1 MSEKMNTP
9 KWNLWYETADF
20 IGGFSRHSEVE
31 VAYTDG
37 LELAQLVASGYGA
50 DENETQAD
58 REAELENCIDFTYI
72 LQFHK
77 ELSEKVRR
85 IEDLIK
91 RETEVVVYYTTF
103 NSDYPEPHTE
113 IHYEL
118 HELGAGGISEMKASR
133 EFRDPVLQ
141 IMYKLDFPTNCEYVT
156 EELTQEARAKGQ
168 SYLDHKLTINPKE
181 R

>member
-1 MSEKMNTP
+1 MHEKRNTP
-9 KWNLWYETADF
+9 KWDLWYETAGF
-20 IGGFSRHSEVE
+20 IKGFADEQEVFI
-31 VAYTDG
+31 AYTDG
-37 LELAQLVASGYGA
+37 IEFEQMVESGYGA
-50 DENETQAD
+50 DPNETQAERD
-58 REAELENCIDFTYI
+58 EQLENCIDFDYI
-72 LQFHK
+72 LEFHK
-77 ELSEKVRR
+77 NLSEKVRR
-85 IEDLIK
+85 IEDLLK
-91 RETEVVVYYTTF
+91 REKEMVVYYTTF

-168 SYLDHKLTINPKE
+168 SYLTHKLTINPKD

>member
-1 MSEKMNTP
+1 MSSIQK
-9 KWNLWYETADF
+9 
-20 IGGFSRHSEVE
+20 
-31 VAYTDG
+31 
-37 LELAQLVASGYGA
+37 
-50 DENETQAD
+50 
-58 REAELENCIDFTYI
+58 
-72 LQFHK
+72 
-77 ELSEKVRR
+77 LSEKVRR

-118 HELGAGGISEMKASR
+118 HELGAGGISEMKASP

-141 IMYKLDFPTNCEYVT
+141 IMYKLDLPQDCEYVT
-156 EELTQEARAKGQ
+156 EELPKAVRAEAQ
-168 SYLDHKLTINPKE
+168 SYLDHKLTINPKD